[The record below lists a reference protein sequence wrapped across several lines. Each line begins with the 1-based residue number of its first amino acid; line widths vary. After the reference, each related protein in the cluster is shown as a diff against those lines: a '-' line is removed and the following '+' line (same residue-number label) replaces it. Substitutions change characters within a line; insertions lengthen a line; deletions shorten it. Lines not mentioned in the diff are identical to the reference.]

1 MLMVHL
7 PPDAQHVL
15 VSWVLL
21 YIGPEA
27 FLPLTS
33 AIAGIVGDVMMLWNR
48 QEGLARKIWL
58 MVTGRSSDKPAP

>member
-7 PPDAQHVL
+7 PPDGQPAL
-15 VSWVLL
+15 VAWVLL

-33 AIAGIVGDVMMLWNR
+33 AIAAIVGVVLMFWNR
-48 QEGLARKIWL
+48 VVGFARKIFL
-58 MVTGRSSDKPAP
+58 MVTGRSDKPAQ